1 MPIFQVIAILITVT
15 AVFSYLNYRFFK
27 LPTTIG
33 VMLISLLV
41 SVGLIIVGGFF
52 HGAELFTNKFLRQI
66 DFDYALMHGMLSFLL
81 FAGALHVNLNDLA
94 EQKGIISILAT
105 LGVAFSTFIV
115 GTVLYCLFRF
125 MGLDIS
131 YIYCL
136 LFGAL
141 ISPTDPI
148 AVMGM
153 LKSARVPKSLEVQ
166 IAGESLFNDGVG
178 VVVFIVLAEMA
189 VSNQGFAL
197 GRILL
202 LFAEEALGGV
212 VFGLVI
218 GWAAYLL
225 IKSVDNYEVEILLT
239 LALVMGG
246 YTLAIALHL
255 SGPISMV
262 IAGLLIGN
270 RGRHFAMSEET
281 RENLDT
287 FWELVDGIL
296 NALLF
301 VLIGLEV
308 LVLSFRLNFFLA
320 GMCAIAIVLLARW
333 LSVKI
338 PITIMGFWTRY
349 EPGTCA
355 IMTWGGLR
363 GGIPVALAL
372 SLPAGRE
379 REVLLAVTYVVVVFS
394 ILGQGLTIRKVIEK
408 RIKTKTVTT
417 SDLP

>member
-1 MPIFQVIAILITVT
+1 MPIFQVIAILFTVT
-15 AVFSYLNYRFFK
+15 ALFSYLNHRFFK

-41 SVGLIIVGGFF
+41 SVGLIVVGVFM
-52 HGAELFTNKFLRQI
+52 HDTEAFTDRFLKQI

-81 FAGALHVNLNDLA
+81 FAGALHVNINDLA
-94 EQKGIISILAT
+94 KQKGIISILAT
-105 LGVAFSTFIV
+105 AGVAFSTFLV
-115 GTVLYCLFRF
+115 GTVLFYLLEFL
-125 MGLDIS
+125 GLGID

-153 LKSARVPKSLEVQ
+153 LKSLKVPKGLETR

-178 VVVFIVLAEMA
+178 VVVFIVLAGMA
-189 VSNQGFAL
+189 TSNQAFSLDRMAF
-197 GRILL
+197 
-202 LFAEEALGGV
+202 LFIEEAVGGA

-218 GWAAYLL
+218 GWVAYLL
-225 IKSVDNYEVEILLT
+225 IKSVDNYEVEVLLT

-246 YTLAIALHL
+246 YTLAMALHI
-255 SGPISMV
+255 SGPISIV
-262 IAGLLIGN
+262 VAGLFIGN
-270 RGRHFAMSEET
+270 RGRRLAMSDQT
-281 RENLDT
+281 RDNLDT

-308 LVLSFRLNFFLA
+308 LALNFSLGFFNA
-320 GMCAIAIVLLARW
+320 GLCAIVIVLLARW
-333 LSVKI
+333 LSVFI
-338 PITIMGFWTRY
+338 PIKILSRWKSY
-349 EPGTCA
+349 EKGTCI

-372 SLPAGRE
+372 SLPPSRE
-379 REVLLAVTYVVVVFS
+379 REILLAITYIVVVFS
-394 ILGQGLTIRKVIEK
+394 ILVQGITIRKVIAS
-408 RIKTKTVTT
+408 VV
-417 SDLP
+417 

>member
-41 SVGLIIVGGFF
+41 SIGLIIVGWFA
-52 HGAELFTNKFLRQI
+52 HDTEAFTNKFLQQI
-66 DFDYALMHGMLSFLL
+66 DFDYTLMHGMLSFLL
-81 FAGALHVNLNDLA
+81 FAGALHVNLDDLA
-94 EQKGIISILAT
+94 KQKSLISILAT
-105 LGVAFSTFIV
+105 LGVAFSTFVV
-115 GTVLYCLFRF
+115 GTALYYLLQF
-125 MGLDIS
+125 MGLSIS
-131 YIYCL
+131 YLYCL

-141 ISPTDPI
+141 ISPTDPV

-153 LKSARVPKSLEVQ
+153 LKSAHVRKSLETK

-178 VVVFIVLAEMA
+178 VVVFIFLAEM
-189 VSNQGFAL
+189 VTSSQGFEL
-197 GRILL
+197 DHMLL
-202 LFAEEALGGV
+202 LFVEEALGGAI
-212 VFGLVI
+212 FGLII
-218 GWAAYLL
+218 GWIAYLL

-246 YTLAIALHL
+246 YTLANVLHL
-255 SGPISMV
+255 SGPISIV
-262 IAGLLIGN
+262 VAGLLIGN
-270 RGRHFAMSEET
+270 RGRHFAMSDKT
-281 RENLDT
+281 RGNLDT

-308 LVLSFRLNFFLA
+308 LALSFKLNFLVA
-320 GMCAIAIVLLARW
+320 GICAIAIVLLARW
-333 LSVKI
+333 LSVFI
-338 PITIMGFWTRY
+338 PIRIMGIWKRY
-349 EPGTCA
+349 EKGTCA
-355 IMTWGGLR
+355 VMVWGGLR

-379 REVLLAVTYVVVVFS
+379 REIILAITYLVVVFS
-394 ILGQGLTIRKVIEK
+394 IVVQGITIRRVIK
-408 RIKTKTVTT
+408 SHVKTTAAPT
-417 SDLP
+417 

>member
-41 SVGLIIVGGFF
+41 SLGLIVVGWFAHDTEAF
-52 HGAELFTNKFLRQI
+52 TKELLRQI

-81 FAGALHVNLNDLA
+81 FAGALHVNLDDLA
-94 EQKGIISILAT
+94 EQKWIISILAT
-105 LGVAFSTFIV
+105 LGVAFSTFVV
-115 GTVLYCLFRF
+115 GTALYYLLQF
-125 MGLDIS
+125 MGLGIS
-131 YIYCL
+131 YLYCL

-141 ISPTDPI
+141 ISPTDPV

-153 LKSARVPKSLEVQ
+153 LKSARVPKSLEIK

-189 VSNQGFAL
+189 TSNHGFQL
-197 GRILL
+197 DHMLL
-202 LFAEEALGGV
+202 LFAEEALGGAI
-212 VFGLVI
+212 FGFVI
-218 GWAAYLL
+218 GWIAYLL

-255 SGPISMV
+255 SGPISIV
-262 IAGLLIGN
+262 VAGLMIGN
-270 RGRHFAMSEET
+270 RGRHFGMSDKT

-308 LVLSFRLNFFLA
+308 LALSFKLQFFVA
-320 GMCAIAIVLLARW
+320 GFCAIAIVLLARW
-333 LSVKI
+333 LSVFI
-338 PITIMGFWTRY
+338 PIKIMSRWNRY
-349 EPGTCA
+349 RKGTCA
-355 IMTWGGLR
+355 VMVWGGLR

-372 SLPAGRE
+372 SLPVGRE
-379 REVLLAVTYVVVVFS
+379 REILLAITYVVVVFS
-394 ILGQGLTIRKVIEK
+394 IVVQGITIPRVIK
-408 RIKTKTVTT
+408 NHV
-417 SDLP
+417 